1 MKKWIALSVLMLTA
15 LLAISQEDSLAL
27 ESTKD
32 FPKLILL
39 KNDSVVVFTTEQV
52 KKMNKTF
59 IQLDLAREEILILD
73 SMNNTLLE
81 YKSISDTILKRQ
93 SYQFS
98 LMDSI
103 VFEKNNQVIM
113 LKNSNEI
120 RGEQIK
126 RLKKSRKFYLG
137 TGLISG
143 VLSLA
148 LIRGLFSA

>member
-148 LIRGLFSA
+148 LIKGLFGA

>member
-148 LIRGLFSA
+148 LIRGLFGA